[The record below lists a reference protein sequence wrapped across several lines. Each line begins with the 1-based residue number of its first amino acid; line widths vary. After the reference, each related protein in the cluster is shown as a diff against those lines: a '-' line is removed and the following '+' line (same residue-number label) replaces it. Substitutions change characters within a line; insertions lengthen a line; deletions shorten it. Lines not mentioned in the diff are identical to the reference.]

1 MKIKDVPIS
10 KKSSMGSMETL
21 GEIHYHY
28 QKYDNIFNFFDI
40 LMKKDKNI
48 KEVLC
53 IPDVGRKWMRSFLKV
68 VLSKDDLK
76 TSELMIKNVKPVD
89 PEVSVNL
96 FNEMI
101 KKCDKRLIA
110 VSVQLIVEN
119 KPGTHANMLVI
130 DTKNKT
136 VELFEPHGKRSEETT
151 MDHLV
156 GAYNISDK
164 LLKKYFHKFFPDY
177 KYISPKDYLPSYGFQ
192 AKYDA
197 YSGLC
202 VTWSTMYLHYR
213 VLNPNVSSKQIT
225 THIKKKVNKDFLL
238 KYAKYVEDTIKH
250 KIK

>member
-10 KKSSMGSMETL
+10 KKSSIGSMETL

-68 VLSKDDLK
+68 NLNKDKLD
-76 TSELMIKNVKPVD
+76 TSELMMKNVKPVD
-89 PEVSVNL
+89 PEVSIDL
-96 FNEMI
+96 FNQMI
-101 KKCDKRLIA
+101 KKCKKRIIA
-110 VSVQLIVEN
+110 VTVQLIVEG
-119 KPGTHANMLVI
+119 KPGTHANMLII
-130 DTKNKT
+130 DSKKKT
-136 VELFEPHGKRSEETT
+136 VELFEPHGKRSEQTT
-151 MDHLV
+151 MDSLE

-164 LLKKYFHKFFPDY
+164 LLKKYFEKFFHDY

-192 AKYDA
+192 AKIDA

-213 VLNPNVSSKQIT
+213 VLNPDSNSKEIT
-225 THIKKKVNKDFLL
+225 KHIKKKVNKSFLL
-238 KYAKYVEDTIKH
+238 KYAKYIEETVKH
-250 KIK
+250 KN

>member
-1 MKIKDVPIS
+1 MKRN
-10 KKSSMGSMETL
+10 G
-21 GEIHYHY
+21 H
-28 QKYDNIFNFFDI
+28 
-40 LMKKDKNI
+40 KNI

-68 VLSKDDLK
+68 NLNKDDLD
-76 TSELMIKNVKPVD
+76 TSQLMMKNVKPVD
-89 PEVSVNL
+89 PEVSIDL
-96 FNEMI
+96 FNQMI
-101 KKCDKRLIA
+101 KKCKKRIIA

-119 KPGTHANMLVI
+119 KPGTHANMLI
-130 DTKNKT
+130 LDTKEKT

-164 LLKKYFHKFFPDY
+164 LLKKYFQKFFPDY

-192 AKYDA
+192 AKFDA

-213 VLNPNVSSKQIT
+213 VLNPDLTSKEIT
-225 THIKKKVNKDFLL
+225 KHIKKKVNKQFLL
-238 KYAKYVEDTIKH
+238 KYAKYVEDTVK
-250 KIK
+250 KKN

>member
-68 VLSKDDLK
+68 NLNKDKLD
-76 TSELMIKNVKPVD
+76 TSELMMKNVKPVD
-89 PEVSVNL
+89 PEVSIDL
-96 FNEMI
+96 FNQMI
-101 KKCDKRLIA
+101 KKCKKRIIA
-110 VSVQLIVEN
+110 VTVQLIVEG

-130 DTKNKT
+130 DAKKKT
-136 VELFEPHGKRSEETT
+136 VELFEPHGKRSEQTT
-151 MDHLV
+151 MDSLE

-164 LLKKYFHKFFPDY
+164 LLKKYFEKFFHDY

-192 AKYDA
+192 AKIDA

-213 VLNPNVSSKQIT
+213 VLNPDSNSKEIT
-225 THIKKKVNKDFLL
+225 KHIKKKVNKDFLL
-238 KYAKYVEDTIKH
+238 KYAKYIEQTVKH
-250 KIK
+250 KN

>member
-10 KKSSMGSMETL
+10 KKSSMGTMETL

-68 VLSKDDLK
+68 NLNKDDLN
-76 TSELMIKNVKPVD
+76 TSELMMKNVKPVD
-89 PEVSVNL
+89 PEVSIDL
-96 FNEMI
+96 FNQMI
-101 KKCDKRLIA
+101 KKCKKRIIA
-110 VSVQLIVEN
+110 VTVQLIVEG

-130 DTKNKT
+130 DAKKKT
-136 VELFEPHGKRSEETT
+136 VELFEPHGKRSEQTT
-151 MDHLV
+151 MDSLE

-164 LLKKYFHKFFPDY
+164 LLKKYFEKFFSEY

-192 AKYDA
+192 AKIDA
-197 YSGLC
+197 YNGLC

-213 VLNPNVSSKQIT
+213 VLNPDSNSKEIT
-225 THIKKKVNKDFLL
+225 KHIKKKVNKDFLL
-238 KYAKYVEDTIKH
+238 KYAKYIEETVKH
-250 KIK
+250 KN

>member
-40 LMKKDKNI
+40 LMKKNDDI
-48 KEVLC
+48 KKKYYN
-53 IPDVGRKWMRSFLKV
+53 PDVGRKWMRSFLKV
-68 VLSKDDLK
+68 NLNKDKLD
-76 TSELMIKNVKPVD
+76 TSELMMKNVKPVD
-89 PEVSVNL
+89 PEVSIDL
-96 FNEMI
+96 FNQMI
-101 KKCDKRLIA
+101 KKCKKRFVA
-110 VSVQLIVEN
+110 VSVQLIVEG

-130 DTKNKT
+130 DTKKKI
-136 VELFEPHGKRSEETT
+136 VELFEPHGKRSEQTT
-151 MDHLV
+151 MDSLE

-177 KYISPKDYLPSYGFQ
+177 KYISPQDYLPSYGFQ
-192 AKYDA
+192 AKIDA

-213 VLNPNVSSKQIT
+213 VLNPELTSKEIT
-225 THIKKKVNKDFLL
+225 KHIKKKVDKEFLL
-238 KYAKYVEDTIKH
+238 KYAKYIEETVKH
-250 KIK
+250 KN